1 MTFRLPPLVLR
12 VSSLQGVPD
21 WCDAHP
27 KGFLL
32 PEDVRRDALYQALAR
47 RTQRLQRVLAA
58 LVLLTMLGLGTL
70 AGLWGMRSAPVRS
83 AKAAA
88 PAVVAPT
95 LTAAAEVAQP
105 PTRPTPASSPS
116 GPPIAAAAVVPA
128 IVQPVAPARG
138 ALLASVPRVV
148 SAPAKAPT
156 ATAARPGASGSLAVQ
171 PAQNDARSQ
180 VLADWP
186 VSAVAA
192 QHEAGEITI
201 TDCFGVN
208 TAAMLSSNG
217 GRTGRTY
224 RVGDALP
231 DGEVITSIDT
241 NRGSVTT
248 NRRTIKK

>member
-1 MTFRLPPLVLR
+1 M
-12 VSSLQGVPD
+12 
-21 WCDAHP
+21 
-27 KGFLL
+27 
-32 PEDVRRDALYQALAR
+32 
-47 RTQRLQRVLAA
+47 
-58 LVLLTMLGLGTL
+58 
-70 AGLWGMRSAPVRS
+70 
-83 AKAAA
+83 
-88 PAVVAPT
+88 
-95 LTAAAEVAQP
+95 
-105 PTRPTPASSPS
+105 
-116 GPPIAAAAVVPA
+116 
-128 IVQPVAPARG
+128 
-138 ALLASVPRVV
+138 
-148 SAPAKAPT
+148 
-156 ATAARPGASGSLAVQ
+156 Q

-201 TDCFGVN
+201 TDFFGVN

-217 GRTGRTY
+217 GRTVRTY